1 MEIILL
7 QDIENVGDKHEI
19 VKVKDGFGRNFLIPQ
34 KFAII
39 ANKTNRNKLGQL
51 QRIEQSKEDA
61 LLEVY
66 RVIAQKL
73 QNETV
78 KIGAK
83 AGTTD
88 KIFGS
93 VTNVQLAN
101 ALKEQ
106 FDVEVD
112 RKKIIL
118 DEEVKTLGEHT
129 AQLKLHPQVIVKL
142 KFEVI
147 KE

>member
-7 QDIENVGDKHEI
+7 QDVDNVGDKHEI
-19 VKVKDGFGRNFLIPQ
+19 VRVKDGFGRNYLIPQ
-34 KFAII
+34 KLAII

-51 QRIEQSKEDA
+51 QRIEKAKEDA

-66 RVIAQKL
+66 RGIAKKIE
-73 QNETV
+73 NEVV

-106 FDVEVD
+106 FEVEVD

-118 DEEVKTLGEHT
+118 DEEVKTLGAHT
-129 AQLKLHPQVIVKL
+129 AQLKLHPEVMVKL
-142 KFEVI
+142 NFEVI